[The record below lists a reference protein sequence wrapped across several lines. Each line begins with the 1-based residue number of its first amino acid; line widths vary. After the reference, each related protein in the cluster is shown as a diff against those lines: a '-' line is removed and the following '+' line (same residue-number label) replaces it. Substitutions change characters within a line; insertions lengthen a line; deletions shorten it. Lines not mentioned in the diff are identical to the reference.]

1 MEAEPRYEAS
11 DTAYDTTDIPLGAQ
25 GRLEESPAEMDA
37 PQHLFAPPSCA
48 PLGRGVGCAVEN
60 VAEEGLANSE
70 SSNTE
75 PVAKQTEALQQRLP
89 ASLDSVTT
97 MYPML
102 TPEPRTAA
110 TLTPV
115 EMSKLEPVAKEEP
128 DQATS
133 SRSQGENPKLF
144 GSPCAVSEIGT
155 LPEDEV
161 ELVRFGSSSEN
172 YSSPVTGSSR
182 GSSPLSEPD
191 THAIAYVYEGPVGHR
206 ILHLQPTAEQWGDF
220 PALLAF
226 ARSLHAEVD
235 GCFKIVLPEELQEPL
250 PNKDSQHV
258 PANAY
263 RIRQTNHR
271 TFWQVST
278 VPGEGV
284 FSSSEPDGEL
294 SGSVDEKFKKLKTLF
309 NKSKDKQMRNVRY
322 RVDVPAW
329 TAKQRRAAGVPERS
343 PIHPLAGDKLD
354 KTKAIIPGIH
364 TPYVYESAQHFGA
377 TFQLHAEDFRLSSL
391 NHLYKGR
398 KIWIVV
404 PAIAVDVAEEA
415 LNRKGKCSQFMRH
428 RAEFFFPEKLQK
440 MGIPYRIVDQR
451 PGETI
456 VILPDA
462 YHEGFSTG
470 YTLAEAKNYADPD
483 WTTDTYQPC
492 ERSCQLVTAIPA
504 EFMRPLREGEER
516 LDLCAGYN
524 EVSEEESSLLQQQQ
538 QQQQRENDPQ
548 HHEVAPSDLQ
558 PNPTLKRPMEDL
570 LPEESAIKHARLDSE
585 SILFLQAD
593 IREPDTQ

>member
-1 MEAEPRYEAS
+1 MEAKPRYEAS
-11 DTAYDTTDIPLGAQ
+11 DTARDTTDIPLGAQ
-25 GRLEESPAEMDA
+25 GRLEESPADMDA
-37 PQHLFAPPSCA
+37 PLHLFTSPSCA
-48 PLGRGVGCAVEN
+48 PLERGAGRAFEA
-60 VAEEGLANSE
+60 VAEEGLANE
-70 SSNTE
+70 QSSNTE
-75 PVAKQTEALQQRLP
+75 LAAQQVQDLQERLP
-89 ASLDSVTT
+89 ASLDDNATT
-97 MYPML
+97 TDIDL
-102 TPEPRTAA
+102 VSEPSAA
-110 TLTPV
+110 VTLTPI
-115 EMSKLEPVAKEEP
+115 EMSQPEPIASEEP
-128 DQATS
+128 DQATATN
-133 SRSQGENPKLF
+133 SQPSDSLH
-144 GSPCAVSEIGT
+144 PVSDIGK
-155 LPEDEV
+155 LPEEEV
-161 ELVRFGSSSEN
+161 ELARFGSSSDN
-172 YSSPVTGSSR
+172 CSSSITGSSR
-182 GSSPLSEPD
+182 ASSPLSEPD
-191 THAIAYVYEGPVGHR
+191 THGIAYTYDGPPGHR
-206 ILHLQPTAEQWGDF
+206 ILHLRPTVEQWGDF
-220 PALLAF
+220 PGLLAF

-235 GCFKIVLPEELQEPL
+235 GCFKIILPEELQEPL
-250 PNKDSQHV
+250 PEKESQHV
-258 PANAY
+258 IANAY
-263 RIRQTNHR
+263 RIRQINHR

-278 VPGEGV
+278 VPSEGA
-284 FSSSEPDGEL
+284 FSSSEPEGEL

-329 TAKQRRAAGVPERS
+329 TPKQRREAGVPERS

-404 PAIAVDVAEEA
+404 PTTAVDITEEA

-470 YTLAEAKNYADPD
+470 YTLAEAKNYADSD

-492 ERSCQLVTAIPA
+492 QPSCQLMTAIPA

-516 LDLCAGYN
+516 LDLCAGYKD
-524 EVSEEESSLLQQQQ
+524 VGVEEPSSLLQQQQ
-538 QQQQRENDPQ
+538 QQQQQQPKAEDSQ
-548 HHEVAPSDLQ
+548 HGEVQTEL
-558 PNPTLKRPMEDL
+558 PTLKRPLEHTISD
-570 LPEESAIKHARLDSE
+570 EIVFKHPRLDQD
-585 SILFLQAD
+585 SIVIVHANV
-593 IREPDTQ
+593 